1 MKSNHCKSLAQV
13 LAATVSEVED
23 DLVTDG
29 SSDSDSDSEVSLQS
43 GDEAS
48 QVVPSVVDRCHK
60 FALYTK

>member
-43 GDEAS
+43 EDDGS
-48 QVVPSVVDRCHK
+48 FS
-60 FALYTK
+60 